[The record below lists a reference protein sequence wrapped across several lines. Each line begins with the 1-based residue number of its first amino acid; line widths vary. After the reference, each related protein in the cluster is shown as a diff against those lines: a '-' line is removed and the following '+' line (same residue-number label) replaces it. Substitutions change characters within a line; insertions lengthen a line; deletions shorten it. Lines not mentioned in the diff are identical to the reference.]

1 MNRKL
6 LIKIIALFLIL
17 GTSVGLFF
25 YYDLHHL
32 FTDRQRLMKFIRDA
46 GPWSIVVF
54 IGLQALQVLFAPIPG
69 EVTGFIG
76 GYLYGALLGTLYST
90 IGLTIGSWFAFSL
103 ARYFGLP
110 SWNESSKPPLLEKY
124 DRFITHQDASSS
136 SSCSSSPVFPKM
148 PSATLL
154 D

>member
-90 IGLTIGSWFAFSL
+90 MVSRSAHGLPFRSPVTL
-103 ARYFGLP
+103 ASP
-110 SWNESSKPPLLEKY
+110 SWNES
-124 DRFITHQDASSS
+124 
-136 SSCSSSPVFPKM
+136 
-148 PSATLL
+148 
-154 D
+154 